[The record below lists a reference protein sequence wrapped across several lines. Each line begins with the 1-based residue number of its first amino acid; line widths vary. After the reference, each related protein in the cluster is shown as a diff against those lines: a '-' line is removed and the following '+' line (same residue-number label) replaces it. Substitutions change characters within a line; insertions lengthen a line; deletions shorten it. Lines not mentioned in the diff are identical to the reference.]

1 MCGIGSAKIEDLE
14 KFASPNKCSML
25 QNLEVDA
32 WLRGEEKTDH
42 PKSLQ
47 LIIISQYMKIAFG
60 DDLTLKVM
68 LKNNGYEPLEAFEL
82 HFTPAIIQYKKYF
95 KEKFVCISES
105 IAVGD
110 SIEIDITFNCTG
122 ETFFYIHEE
131 IPFTAKEMQSGMKI
145 FTAPNSIRL
154 SSGNSFLFFL

>member
-1 MCGIGSAKIEDLE
+1 
-14 KFASPNKCSML
+14 ML

-47 LIIISQYMKIAFG
+47 LIIISHDMKISFG

-68 LKNNGYEPLEAFEL
+68 LKNTGYEPLAAFEL
-82 HFTPAIIQYKKYF
+82 HFNPEKIERKKYF
-95 KEKFVCISES
+95 NEKFVRISQS

-154 SSGNSFLFFL
+154 SSGKSILIFSNFF